1 MKVPLLIIGGGLS
14 GIAAAIRF
22 ARFAPG
28 ALILE
33 KHSRI
38 GGLNSYYF
46 RNNRLYETGLHA
58 ITNFAPAGNKKA
70 PLNRLLRQLKLNRDQ
85 FVFHQQFQSE
95 ILFQGRESLVFSN
108 DFQQLKDEICTKF
121 PRSTDGFSQLIAF
134 LSNFDPFQIT
144 PFNSTRIFLGN
155 ILPDRLLIDMLLCP
169 LMYYGSS
176 IENDMDLSQFAIMF
190 RAIFQEGMF
199 RPGGTIKDF
208 LDLLTSHYQSLG
220 GSLRTGTEVRKILHT
235 NQKVHGVILS
245 SGETIECDFLLSTIG
260 HTETLALL
268 QEPKVDDHLP
278 RLAFVESIFQ
288 LPENKRSHLP
298 QDRTILF
305 YNSAPEFRYRSPADL
320 VDYSSG
326 VICFPF
332 NFNGLPHEEYIEVR
346 STHLANSSGW
356 KALADDRE
364 KYVEQKT
371 VTAEKSKQVLEKIIG
386 TFRQDI
392 VFQDTFTPLTIERYT
407 AKKEGA
413 IYGSPLKIKNGN
425 LGYTNLFLAGTD
437 QGFLGIVGS
446 MLSGVS
452 MVNQHILS
460 RL

>member
-121 PRSTDGFSQLIAF
+121 PRSANGFSQLIAF

-155 ILPDRLLIDMLLCP
+155 LLPDQLLIDMLLCP

-208 LDLLTSHYQSLG
+208 LDLLASHYQSLG

-245 SGETIECDFLLSTIG
+245 SGETIECDYLLSTIG

-288 LPENKRSHLP
+288 LPEKNRSYLP

-332 NFNGLPHEEYIEVR
+332 NFNGLPHEKYIEVR

-364 KYVEQKT
+364 KYVAQKT